1 MKIRVSLRYFV
12 SYCSP
17 RLYID
22 GGNIAFNWKYIS
34 TSHQNTTNTA
44 EYNAVPVLRRIIESS
59 PKKYIKVNL
68 FKIATKEDV
77 MVHET

>member
-34 TSHQNTTNTA
+34 TSHQKFASA

-77 MVHET
+77 MVHES